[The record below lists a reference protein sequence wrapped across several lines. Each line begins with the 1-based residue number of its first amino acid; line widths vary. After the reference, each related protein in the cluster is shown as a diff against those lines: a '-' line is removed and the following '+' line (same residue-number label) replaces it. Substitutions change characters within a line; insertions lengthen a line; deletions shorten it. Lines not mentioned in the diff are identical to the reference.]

1 MLNLSKAF
9 VCWSD
14 DYSMLTFIQK
24 ISTYSPVSNCGG
36 VNPIQDGLFFFC
48 SLIGEGQKAPPPLP
62 QNISHKSCND
72 KTWHSYALPTEDPK
86 NI

>member
-1 MLNLSKAF
+1 MLLLYELCVSFSQNVTRHVVK
-9 VCWSD
+9 
-14 DYSMLTFIQK
+14 
-24 ISTYSPVSNCGG
+24 YSPVPKCGG
-36 VNPIQDGLFFFC
+36 VNPIQDGLFRGC